1 MDGARGLALLRA
13 GGREPVRPQLP
24 GAELGADIAI
34 ASDLPRA
41 AGLSSSSALVVAVA
55 SVLARRA
62 ALDARE
68 EWRRDISSPAEL
80 AWYLGCVENG
90 LGYRGLAG
98 TSGVGTHG
106 GSEDHTAI
114 LTSRPGCVSQHRFM
128 PVVHE
133 GDVPMPE
140 GWTFVVGS
148 SGVHADKAGAVKARL
163 IAPPRR
169 PRAPRPLEPR
179 GRRPRALARHGA
191 RGARCP
197 RLPARPYRRR
207 RPRDLPPRRARAP
220 ACALRRREPARARR
234 GPCLRRDRRRDARLA
249 GRRVAARGRRVAG
262 QPGAGNPRAGRA
274 RAAHGALAASSF
286 GAGFGGSV
294 WAIVDREDAAR
305 FVRRWKAS
313 YLRAYPD
320 AQAADWFLARPGPA
334 LTEL

>member
-1 MDGARGLALLRA
+1 
-13 GGREPVRPQLP
+13 
-24 GAELGADIAI
+24 
-34 ASDLPRA
+34 
-41 AGLSSSSALVVAVA
+41 VVAVA

-114 LTSRPGCVSQHRFM
+114 LTSRPGCVSQYRFM

-148 SGVHADKAGAVKARL
+148 SGVHADKAGAVKARFNRAAL
-163 IAPPRR
+163 AGRALLDLWNREADVPALSLGTALEAPDARACLRARIDAAGHATFPRDELAR
-169 PRAPRPLEPR
+169 RLAHFVGENLRVPAAARAFAETDAETLGSLADASQREADEWLGNQVPET
-179 GRRPRALARHGA
+179 RALAALA
-191 RGARCP
+191 R
-197 RLPARPYRRR
+197 
-207 RPRDLPPRRARAP
+207 
-220 ACALRRREPARARR
+220 
-234 GPCLRRDRRRDARLA
+234 
-249 GRRVAARGRRVAG
+249 
-262 QPGAGNPRAGRA
+262 
-274 RAAHGALAASSF
+274 AHGALAASSF